1 MGDRREHDLDELA
14 RRLLHHIQQIQTR
27 GQRLREQLL
36 RLRAIERS
44 RPLLDAE
51 TARLREMEAE
61 LAELDAQLRDL
72 EEQLARLRSSD

>member
-1 MGDRREHDLDELA
+1 MGDRHEHDFEELA
-14 RRLLHHIQQIQTR
+14 RRLLHRIQQIQTR

-51 TARLREMEAE
+51 ATRLREMEAE
-61 LAELDAQLRDL
+61 LAELDTQLRDL
-72 EEQLARLRSSD
+72 EEQLTRLRASD